1 MIPMHAVATEDP
13 QRVRWVIDHERM
25 PAAGRVRHAPG
36 RLGEL
41 QDDGVIDELAVAGSE
56 IAITLSPRQSWRVR
70 GEEIR
75 VALADALREPAG
87 WSIAPI
93 ERAGDL
99 TRAVQE
105 VLDGPIGEFAAS
117 HGGAIELVE
126 VTGDQVRVRM
136 AGACHGCPAA
146 ESTLYDRLQRELR
159 RRFGDQVSVSVD
171 RPSAAVSV
179 GKPLLT
185 LFTRVTSDPASR
197 PRRG

>member
-13 QRVRWVIDHERM
+13 QRVRWVIGHECM

-56 IAITLSPRQSWRVR
+56 IAITLSPRQSWRDR

-75 VALADALREPAG
+75 VALDDALREPAA

-99 TRAVQE
+99 TRVVQE
-105 VLDGPIGEFAAS
+105 LLDGPIGEIAAS

-136 AGACHGCPAA
+136 SGACHGCPAS

-171 RPSAAVSV
+171 RPSAAGPF
-179 GKPLLT
+179 GKALLA
-185 LFTRVTSDPASR
+185 LFTRAKSDPASR